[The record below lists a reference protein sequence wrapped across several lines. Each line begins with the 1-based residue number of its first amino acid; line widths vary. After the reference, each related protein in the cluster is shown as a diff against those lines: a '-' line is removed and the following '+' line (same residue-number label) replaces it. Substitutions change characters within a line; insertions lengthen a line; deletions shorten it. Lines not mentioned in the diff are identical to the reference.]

1 MIILFDNNFQELF
14 ASPVH
19 KSLHPVV
26 ALFLFCRRSK
36 KKDTASIRTRTIIN
50 LKFFHQMKNIAI
62 IMGGY
67 SSEYKISLISGN
79 VVYQYLDKN
88 QFKGF
93 RVHIFKEK
101 WVYVDENDAEFP
113 IDKNDFSIT
122 VNGTKIIFDAVF
134 NAIHGTP
141 GEDGLMQAY
150 FELLNIPQTSCD
162 YYQAALTF
170 NKRDLLSVL
179 KPYGIK
185 TAVSYYLNMGEV
197 INTEEIISK
206 VGLPCFV
213 KPNKSGSSFGISK
226 VKTTEELPIAIEV
239 AYKEDNEIIIESFL
253 DGTEVSVGVINYK
266 GEIIVLPITEIV
278 SENDFFDYE
287 AKYQGKSQEIT
298 PARISD
304 EMTAKVGAVAKRA
317 YEVLKMKGF
326 SRSEFIIVNG
336 EPHMLEMNTIP
347 GLTTES
353 LIPQQAKAAGISLTD
368 LFTNAI
374 DLALEK

>member
-1 MIILFDNNFQELF
+1 
-14 ASPVH
+14 
-19 KSLHPVV
+19 
-26 ALFLFCRRSK
+26 
-36 KKDTASIRTRTIIN
+36 
-50 LKFFHQMKNIAI
+50 MKNIAI

-67 SSEYKISLISGN
+67 SSEYQISLKSGN
-79 VVYQYLDKN
+79 VVYQNLDTSKY
-88 QFKGF
+88 KGY
-93 RVHIFKEK
+93 RIHIFKEK
-101 WVYVDENDAEFP
+101 WVYVDDSDVEFP
-113 IDKNDFSIT
+113 IDKNDFSVT
-122 VNGTKIIFDAVF
+122 VNDGKVVFDCVF

-150 FELLNIPQTSCD
+150 FELLNIKQTSCD

-185 TAVSYYLNMGEV
+185 TATSFYLNLGDAIDV
-197 INTEEIISK
+197 DAIIER

-226 VKTTEELPIAIEV
+226 VHQKEEFLTAVEN

-266 GEIIVLPITEIV
+266 GDVIVLPITEIV

-287 AKYQGKSQEIT
+287 AKYLGKSQEIT
-298 PARISD
+298 PARLTPEI
-304 EMTAKVGAVAKRA
+304 ETRVREVAKKA
-317 YEVLKMKGF
+317 YEVLKMSGF
-326 SRSEFIIVNG
+326 SRSEYILVNG

-347 GLTTES
+347 GLTNES
-353 LIPQQAKAAGISLTD
+353 LIPQQANEAGISLQD
-368 LFTNAI
+368 LFSNAI
-374 DLALEK
+374 ELALAK

>member
-1 MIILFDNNFQELF
+1 
-14 ASPVH
+14 
-19 KSLHPVV
+19 
-26 ALFLFCRRSK
+26 
-36 KKDTASIRTRTIIN
+36 
-50 LKFFHQMKNIAI
+50 MKNIAI

-67 SSEYKISLISGN
+67 SSEYQISLKSGN
-79 VVYQYLDKN
+79 VVYQFLDTTKYN
-88 QFKGF
+88 KF
-93 RVHIFKEK
+93 RIHIFKDK
-101 WVYVDENDAEFP
+101 WVYVDEYDNEYP
-113 IDKNDFSIT
+113 IDRNDFSVT
-122 VNGTKIIFDAVF
+122 VNSNKITFDAVF

-150 FELLNIPQTSCD
+150 FELLGIPQTSCD

-185 TAVSYYLNMGEV
+185 TAVSFYLNKGEH
-197 INTEEIISK
+197 IDTDAIIQK

-226 VKTTEELPIAIEV
+226 VKTAAELPIAIEV

-253 DGTEVSVGVINYK
+253 DGTEVSVGVINYQ
-266 GEIIVLPITEIV
+266 GEIKVLPMTEIV

-287 AKYQGKSQEIT
+287 AKYLGKSQEIT
-298 PARISD
+298 PARISP
-304 EMTAKVGAVAKRA
+304 ELTQKVAATAKRA
-317 YEVLKMKGF
+317 YEILKMKGF
-326 SRSEFIIVNG
+326 SRSEFIIVND

-353 LIPQQAKAAGISLTD
+353 LIPQQAKAADISLED

-374 DLALEK
+374 ELALKKQP

>member
-1 MIILFDNNFQELF
+1 M
-14 ASPVH
+14 
-19 KSLHPVV
+19 
-26 ALFLFCRRSK
+26 K
-36 KKDTASIRTRTIIN
+36 KV
-50 LKFFHQMKNIAI
+50 AI

-67 SSEYKISLISGN
+67 SSEYQISLKSGN
-79 VVYQYLDKN
+79 VVFQFLDKSKYIGY
-88 QFKGF
+88 QI
-93 RVHIFKEK
+93 HIFKEK
-101 WVYVDENDAEFP
+101 WVYVNENGDEFP
-113 IDKNDFSIT
+113 INKNDFSIEI
-122 VNGTKIIFDAVF
+122 NGEKIIFDVVF

-150 FELLNIPQTSCD
+150 FELLGIPQSSCD

-185 TAVSYYLNMGEV
+185 TATSYYLNLGDT
-197 INTEEIISK
+197 INQSKIIET

-226 VKTTEELPIAIEV
+226 VKTAEELLPAIEN

-266 GEIIVLPITEIV
+266 GKTTVLPITEIV

-287 AKYQGKSQEIT
+287 AKYLGKSQEIT
-298 PARISD
+298 PARISA
-304 EMTAKVGAVAKRA
+304 EMTEKVSAVAQKA
-317 YEVLKMKGF
+317 YEVLKMTGF

-353 LIPQQAKAAGISLTD
+353 LIPQQAKEAGISLTD
-368 LFTNAI
+368 LFTNALE
-374 DLALEK
+374 LALNK